1 MKKKR
6 LDARWR
12 RETAF
17 HLSVISAALNA
28 RARWDHANASLWR
41 RCTDLLTTAS
51 RTLQQGGEPPS
62 EWRPQF
68 DRLMIQLRTELND
81 DLD

>member
-6 LDARWR
+6 LNARWR

-17 HLSVISAALNA
+17 YFSLISAALNA
-28 RARWDHANASLWR
+28 RAKWDHANAALWQ
-41 RCTDLLTTAS
+41 RCTDLLATAS
-51 RTLQQGGEPPS
+51 LTLQQGRQPPP
-62 EWRPQF
+62 EWRSQF